1 MKGRP
6 HHTTELVTPHQEDAC
21 FFIYDDG
28 KKQVYFF
35 IKMTKMIER
44 FAGLVP
50 VGGNC
55 RPNASRLCF
64 HSCHVKTVGG
74 VQNVMRLDN
83 PELAPHQPPGLLS
96 WSASLGSNN
105 ERGTQ
110 GRHAV
115 NQPRFRLRLGCVERA
130 CVFVR
135 VCAYMRCGCPC

>member
-55 RPNASRLCF
+55 RPNASRLLSQL
-64 HSCHVKTVGG
+64 SCENRG
-74 VQNVMRLDN
+74 
-83 PELAPHQPPGLLS
+83 
-96 WSASLGSNN
+96 
-105 ERGTQ
+105 RGTECDEAGQ
-110 GRHAV
+110 S
-115 NQPRFRLRLGCVERA
+115 
-130 CVFVR
+130 
-135 VCAYMRCGCPC
+135 